1 MKADPKAEAPAGG
14 GKKKMMIIIA
24 AVVALA
30 LGGGGAAFF
39 MLGKKPAGE
48 KHEEVAAKAE
58 PPVFLNLE
66 PFTVNLVPETGEQ
79 YLQVQFSLQV
89 ANANQSELIKNNMPK
104 VRSRLLLLLSNKKPS
119 ELNTVDGKRQLSAE
133 IIEAVNRPFTE
144 GGPKQQ
150 VSDVLYTSFIIQ

>member
-14 GKKKMMIIIA
+14 GKKKLIMIIA
-24 AVVALA
+24 AVLALG
-30 LGGGGAAFF
+30 LGGGGAYMFL
-39 MLGKKPAGE
+39 MKKPAAE
-48 KHEEVAAKAE
+48 KHEEVAAHAE
-58 PPVFLNLE
+58 PPVFMNLE
-66 PFTVNLVPETGEQ
+66 PFTVNLVPESGDQ

-89 ANANQSELIKNNMPK
+89 ATQAQADLIKNNMPK
-104 VRSRLLLLLSNKKPS
+104 VRSRLLLLLSNKKAS
-119 ELNTVDGKRQLSAE
+119 ELNTVDGKRELSSE